1 IRPSRRR
8 ELADHHHPRHPP
20 EEPVRDLPALPRE
33 FLPQALQAGRHAG
46 ALRVQGRR
54 QPLQGQEERADRAP
68 GRIEA
73 APAQAREARLM
84 PEPGEATLGILA
96 GGRATRL
103 GGRDKAWLQRGGVPQ
118 VLRIARRFA
127 GECGSV
133 LVSANRD
140 LPRYAAHDLDAVA
153 DRISDAG
160 PLGGLDA
167 LAAACATPWLFTVPV
182 DIVDANDCLL
192 RTLAQAGGDGAVA
205 EDDDGLQP
213 LVALYRVAALREA
226 AAAAIALGDY
236 SVQAMQG

>member
-1 IRPSRRR
+1 
-8 ELADHHHPRHPP
+8 
-20 EEPVRDLPALPRE
+20 
-33 FLPQALQAGRHAG
+33 
-46 ALRVQGRR
+46 
-54 QPLQGQEERADRAP
+54 
-68 GRIEA
+68 
-73 APAQAREARLM
+73 M
-84 PEPGEATLGILA
+84 PERGEATLGVLA
-96 GGRATRL
+96 GGRASRL

-140 LPRYAAHDLDAVA
+140 LPRYAAHGLDAVV
-153 DRISDAG
+153 DRIADAG

-213 LVALYRVAALREA
+213 LVALYQVDALREA
-226 AAAAIALGDY
+226 VAAAIAAGDY
-236 SVQAMQG
+236 SVQAMQARMRLPRVRFAGFRYGNLNTPDDLRLAGYADG